1 MKNTAKIPRLLSNDF
16 NGQSSEEKI
25 NSSLREKSVF
35 HSRENNMS
43 KNYNNEEDEYYLE
56 SYCEDDDES
65 YDILSLLER
74 NKRK

>member
-1 MKNTAKIPRLLSNDF
+1 M
-16 NGQSSEEKI
+16 I

-35 HSRENNMS
+35 ENNRESINNMS
-43 KNYNNEEDEYYLE
+43 KKYNNEEDEYYLE
-56 SYCEDDDES
+56 SYCEDDDNS